1 MKLRVVPI
9 LPAPAALKAR
19 TVKRDMRKFIF
30 GKFDFPTEKHPLAFR
45 SDAHFVQRPPS
56 LQGITRLEK
65 AQLPSVCLRQ
75 IGGHCL
81 AYGETAQRKAAKPT
95 GGTMAYT
102 NQWVFFSGA

>member
-1 MKLRVVPI
+1 
-9 LPAPAALKAR
+9 
-19 TVKRDMRKFIF
+19 MRKFIF
-30 GKFDFPTEKHPLAFR
+30 GKLDLPTEKHPLAFR
-45 SDAHFVQRPPS
+45 ADAHFVQRPPS
-56 LQGITRLEK
+56 LQGIARLEK

-102 NQWVFFSGA
+102 NQWVTFSGA